1 MPWETAWGLKPKGES
16 MLNQAG
22 KPPVLIVGGGIGGLA
37 TALALAQKGLR
48 AQVLE
53 QAPEF
58 KEVGAGIQ
66 LGPNVFRMF
75 DVLGLTEAVSR
86 FAVFPENLIMLDA
99 ISGEEVTRVP
109 LDGRFRAKFAHP
121 YALIYRPDLLS
132 VLLEACRKSDLIAL
146 HTSQKIVAADE
157 RGDRVVARTD
167 SGRTY
172 EGSALIGADGLWS
185 TIRQLI
191 VGDGKPQVAGHI
203 TYRAV
208 LPTSEVPEHLRRWSM
223 TFWAGEKVH
232 FVIYPLRGGDLYNL
246 VAVFHSNRYEEGW
259 DSFGDPAEL
268 HERFAKTCEPV
279 RALLG
284 KIESWR
290 MWVLCD
296 RPPVKNWSK
305 GRMTLIGDAAHPM
318 LQYLAQGA
326 CMAIEDALCLADRV
340 ETAQGDFTA
349 AFQQY
354 QAARYLRTGRVQIM
368 ARVYGEFYHAS
379 GVARELRNM
388 MLSART
394 PEQSFEAVEWL
405 YGEDFGPTGYGR
417 VFAK

>member
-1 MPWETAWGLKPKGES
+1 
-16 MLNQAG
+16 MLNRPAHT
-22 KPPVLIVGGGIGGLA
+22 PVLIVGGGIGGLA
-37 TALALAQKGLR
+37 AALALAQKGVPSR
-48 AQVLE
+48 VLE

-58 KEVGAGIQ
+58 TEVGAGIQ

-75 DVLGLTEAVSR
+75 DVLGLTDAVSR
-86 FAVFPENLIMLDA
+86 LAVFPESLIMLDS
-99 ISGEEVTRVP
+99 ITGEEVTRVP
-109 LDGRFRAKFAHP
+109 LDGRFRGKFTHP

-132 VLLEACRKSDLIAL
+132 VLLEACRSNPLIAL
-146 HTSQKIVAADE
+146 QTSQKVVAVDE
-157 RGDRVVARTD
+157 TGGGVVARTD
-167 SGRTY
+167 QGASHDGA
-172 EGSALIGADGLWS
+172 ALIGADGLWS

-191 VGDGKPQVAGHI
+191 IGDGKPQVAGHI

-208 LPTSEVPEHLRRWSM
+208 LPTKEVPEHLRRWAM

-232 FVIYPLRGGDLYNL
+232 LVIYPLRGGELYNL

-279 RALLG
+279 RTLLG

-296 RPPVKNWSK
+296 RPPAKAWSK

-326 CMAIEDALCLADRV
+326 CMAVEDAICLANCV
-340 ETAQGDFTA
+340 ESAQGDYAA
-349 AFQQY
+349 AFQTY

-394 PEQSFEAVEWL
+394 PEQSFEAMEWL
-405 YGEDFGPTGYGR
+405 YGEDHGPTGYGR
-417 VFAK
+417 VFADHARASVG

>member
-1 MPWETAWGLKPKGES
+1 MPGR
-16 MLNQAG
+16 AG
-22 KPPVLIVGGGIGGLA
+22 QGPVLVVGGGIGGLA
-37 TALALAQKGLR
+37 AALALARKGIATR
-48 AQVLE
+48 VLE

-75 DVLGLTEAVSR
+75 KELGLTEAVSR
-86 FAVFPENLIMLDA
+86 LAVFPENLIMLDA

-109 LDGRFRAKFAHP
+109 LDAEFRQRFGFP

-132 VLLEACRKSDLIAL
+132 VLMEAARSSDLIVL
-146 HTSQKIVAADE
+146 ETSQKIVAVE
-157 RGDRVVARTD
+157 QRGDGVIART
-167 SGRTY
+167 
-172 EGSALIGADGLWS
+172 EGGARYDGAALIGADGLWS
-185 TIRQLI
+185 TIRQFI

-208 LPTSEVPEHLRRWSM
+208 LPTREVPEHLRRWSM

-232 FVIYPLRGGDLYNL
+232 FVIYPLRGGELYNL

-259 DSFGDPAEL
+259 DSYGDPAEL
-268 HERFAKTCEPV
+268 HERFAATCEPV
-279 RALLG
+279 RMLLG

-296 RPPVKNWSK
+296 RPPVKTWSK

-326 CMAIEDALCLADRV
+326 CMAVEDAICLADRA
-340 ETAQGDFTA
+340 EKAGGDFAA
-349 AFQQY
+349 AFQDY

-394 PEQSFEAVEWL
+394 PAQSFDAMQWL
-405 YGEDFGPTGYGR
+405 YGEDDGPTGYGR
-417 VFAK
+417 VFARRNAAAAE